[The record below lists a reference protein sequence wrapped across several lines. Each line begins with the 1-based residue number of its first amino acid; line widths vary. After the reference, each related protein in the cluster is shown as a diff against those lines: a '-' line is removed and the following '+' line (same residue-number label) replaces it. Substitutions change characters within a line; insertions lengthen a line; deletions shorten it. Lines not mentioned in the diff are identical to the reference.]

1 MGKYDHINMKP
12 SQSTAS
18 AAKRGLEL
26 RRKQPKSG
34 KAGLSAKQA
43 KAQGIGSGV
52 QRASNMA
59 NRKTLSSE
67 TWKRVKAYHDRHAKN
82 RKLDPGKK
90 PHEDKG
96 YVASLLWGGDAGY
109 SQAKKIVRQMEA
121 ADKKSKGGRRKMLRS
136 VVKSKR

>member
-1 MGKYDHINMKP
+1 MGKYDHIETKP
-12 SQSTAS
+12 TESTAA

-43 KAQGIGSGV
+43 KAEGIGSGV

-59 NRKTLSSE
+59 NRKNLSPG

-121 ADKKSKGGRRKMLRS
+121 ADKKGRRGMLKR
-136 VVKSKR
+136 VAKSRR